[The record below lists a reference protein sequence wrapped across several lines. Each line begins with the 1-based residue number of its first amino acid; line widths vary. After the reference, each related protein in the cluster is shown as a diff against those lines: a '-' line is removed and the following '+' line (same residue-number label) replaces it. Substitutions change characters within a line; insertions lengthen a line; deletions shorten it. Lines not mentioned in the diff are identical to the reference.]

1 MNLAIRG
8 FWIIFVSMINR
19 DLFTEIQKVKR
30 KGKAII
36 VIGPRQVGKTTLIKS
51 ILSDKEFLFLN
62 GDDKTIVEA
71 LRGAGEFQIKR
82 IVGNYTNV
90 FVDEAQKIENIGNIL
105 KIITDLMPQ
114 VQLYVS
120 GSSSLEINQ
129 AMQESLTGRK
139 FEFEM
144 FPISWSE
151 FERNVG
157 YLSAEN
163 QLEHRIIFGMY
174 PDVINQPEMEL
185 QVLQNLTKSY
195 LYQDI
200 LALTGI
206 RKPEILDRLLV
217 ALALQMG
224 SEVSYNELAQLLQ
237 IDKGTVLKYI
247 DLLEKSYIVF
257 TLQSFS
263 RNLRNEIKNNRKVYF
278 YDNGIRNAIL
288 NNFNPLEIRQDKGA
302 LWENFLLAERVKRN
316 MYGGHYCRSYFWRT
330 QTQQEIDYIE
340 DFGGAIHSFEFK
352 WKNTKRVHF
361 PLKFM
366 ETYQSTPVVIDR
378 NNFRDFVG

>member
-1 MNLAIRG
+1 M
-8 FWIIFVSMINR
+8 IIR
-19 DLFTEIQKVKR
+19 DLLAEIQKVTG

-82 IVGNYTNV
+82 IVGNFTNV

-361 PLKFM
+361 QLKFM